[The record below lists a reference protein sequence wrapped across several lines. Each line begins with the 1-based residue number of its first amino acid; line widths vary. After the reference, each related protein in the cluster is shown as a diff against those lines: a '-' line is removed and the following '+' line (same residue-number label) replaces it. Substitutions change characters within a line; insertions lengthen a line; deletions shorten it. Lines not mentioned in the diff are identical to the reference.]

1 MPGRLRRLLPRTF
14 QGRLT
19 GAFLFVVTLTLLLVT
34 VLVIN
39 RLDDYFTTQQRADLE
54 QRAKSVET
62 YVTGVADRYAE
73 GSPVVGVD
81 GHVHPE
87 VLKTMGTRELQRFI
101 ADRLGQ
107 ADVELTFG
115 RIVADG
121 ERTKF

>member
-19 GAFLFVVTLTLLLVT
+19 AAFLFVVTLTLALVT

-39 RLDDYFTTQQRADLE
+39 RLDDYFTSQQQADLA

-62 YVTGVADRYAE
+62 YVTAVADENAG

-81 GHVHPE
+81 GHVDTD
-87 VLKTMGTRELQRFI
+87 VLDTMANPRLQRFI
-101 ADRLGQ
+101 AAWGVLPPSC
-107 ADVELTFG
+107 
-115 RIVADG
+115 
-121 ERTKF
+121 RTKRTGYNRPG